1 MKLRNLDST
10 TAMSEVFLF
19 SPHKTL
25 LTMSQVQRA
34 LLPSTLFSNVP
45 FSRFEHISPVCYLFP
60 LSCYLFTEKNF
71 AAEAKE
77 TIFEKKALH

>member
-1 MKLRNLDST
+1 
-10 TAMSEVFLF
+10 MSEVFLF
-19 SPHKTL
+19 SAHKTL

-45 FSRFEHISPVCYLFP
+45 FSRFEHICPV
-60 LSCYLFTEKNF
+60 CYLFTEKNF

-77 TIFEKKALH
+77 TIFEKRTCIDSTGSDQVSKC